1 MSPNCTYRLKDYRGF
16 VDHNRFARDIN
27 KVMADRIMT
36 HGGTVR
42 PMSVTEEKATQLIL
56 GDGKIHKDIVIWI
69 QKLEY
74 KFFELV
80 QQGYPEKE
88 FEDDFTPSESS
99 DEFPVMTFV
108 VKSREQALK
117 AIKAL
122 ETMCK

>member
-16 VDHNRFARDIN
+16 VDNNKLAREVN
-27 KVMADRIMT
+27 KTMADIIMT

-42 PMSVTEEKATQLIL
+42 PQLIDENTASQLIL
-56 GDGKIHKDIVIWI
+56 GDGKIHDGPDIWI
-69 QKLEY
+69 QSSEY

-80 QQGYPEKE
+80 QQGYPEDE
-88 FEDDFTPSESS
+88 